1 MRLLSD
7 YKNKKSFRPIR
18 VLLAEDEYL
27 YQKIIE
33 GYVHSF
39 NLELTIVDNGN
50 QCISKAIEQ
59 QYDII
64 LMDIVMPHKSGLEA
78 ARELRSHGITTPIIA
93 ITSNTWVEDEI
104 TSIEAG
110 MNDFLAKPISAKK
123 LARKIAYWSNQK
135 GVTV

>member
-1 MRLLSD
+1 LSD
-7 YKNKKSFRPIR
+7 YKNKKSSSPIR

-39 NLELTIVDNGN
+39 NLELTIVDNGK
-50 QCISKAIEQ
+50 QCINQATEQ
-59 QYDII
+59 HYDII
-64 LMDIVMPHKSGLEA
+64 LMDIVMPYKSGLEA

-110 MNDFLAKPISAKK
+110 MNDFIAKPFDAKK
-123 LARKIAYWSNQK
+123 LARKIVYWSNQK
-135 GVTV
+135 EVTV